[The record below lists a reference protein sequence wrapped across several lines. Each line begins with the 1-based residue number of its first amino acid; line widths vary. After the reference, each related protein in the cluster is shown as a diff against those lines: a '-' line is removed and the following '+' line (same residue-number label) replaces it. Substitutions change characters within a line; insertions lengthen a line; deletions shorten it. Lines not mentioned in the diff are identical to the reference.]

1 MILWCSIHFKAIQKF
16 MILKVNDGRRGGFF
30 LFDRNFVNRKEKSV
44 YVRRYFTVSRGTW
57 FWVLKWN
64 TLSIHCVGIGI
75 ISLGKCLHVSIFK
88 KIFKDLPKILKCHC
102 KCLESIFSKIFFERA
117 NIFFSFLQQKY
128 PKLRL
133 YRLAIAIFNYLS
145 VIVWLLNL

>member
-1 MILWCSIHFKAIQKF
+1 MILWCSIHLKAIQKF

-44 YVRRYFTVSRGTW
+44 YVKRYFTVSRGTW

-102 KCLESIFSKIFFERA
+102 KCLKSIFQK
-117 NIFFSFLQQKY
+117 SFLKEPMY
-128 PKLRL
+128 FFLFCNRNTPNFDF
-133 YRLAIAIFNYLS
+133 ID
-145 VIVWLLNL
+145 